1 MIRLVLPLRIIEL
14 PWYDAIG
21 EKFSMKNILLGLVLA
36 VLSLNVTG
44 CSDSDAGLTIKGTA
58 STSSA
63 LASVATSGSPT
74 YLLMTVYA
82 AYISTSAD
90 CSSPILVEDHGSTGR
105 EIDMISQSG
114 PTLFSGNPAA
124 GTYPCIILK
133 IKDTMNFKVD
143 STAVT
148 DHPECTSTTTEH
160 TFDVYRDGN
169 SDDGLQVDMNGAAV
183 DARGSASSPVADTI
197 YVFAST
203 GAATDIRANGVAINE
218 NQYVNLNTALV
229 VPSVRFFYFDMS
241 DGVSTHNEAS
251 VDYCWL
257 EGTETSGFG
266 FRD

>member
-1 MIRLVLPLRIIEL
+1 
-14 PWYDAIG
+14 
-21 EKFSMKNILLGLVLA
+21 MKNIFLVL
-36 VLSLNVTG
+36 LVTGIGLTLPG
-44 CSDSDAGLTIKGTA
+44 CSDSGGGLTIRGTGGR
-58 STSSA
+58 SSA
-63 LASVATSGSPT
+63 LASVSTSGSPT

-90 CSSPILVEDHGSTGR
+90 CSNPILLEDHGSTGR
-105 EIDMISQSG
+105 EIDMIGGNG
-114 PTLFSGNPAA
+114 PTLFTGNPSS

-169 SDDGLQVDMNGAAV
+169 SDDGLQVDMNGTAI
-183 DARGSASSPVADTI
+183 DARGSASSSVADTI
-197 YVFAST
+197 YIFAST
-203 GAATDIRANGVAINE
+203 GPRANIRANGVAINE
-218 NQYVNLNTALV
+218 NQYVSLNNPLV
-229 VPSVRFFYFDMS
+229 VPSVRYFYFDMS
-241 DGVSTHNEAS
+241 NGVSTHTEAS